1 MTFWATISFWKTI
14 LAITVVLQLFKV
26 WGAETE
32 LLQFQS
38 TNICAS
44 STQLHDSVA
53 DGANDGAA
61 LRYGGDAGPFS
72 EDGRRLTDA
81 GLNGRLAKFRR
92 QKKAAKTLGIVVGGF
107 LLCWFPFF
115 VLLPVGT

>member
-1 MTFWATISFWKTI
+1 MK
-14 LAITVVLQLFKV
+14 
-26 WGAETE
+26 
-32 LLQFQS
+32 FQS
-38 TNICAS
+38 RNNCAG
-44 STQLHDSVA
+44 STLLHDSAA
-53 DGANDGAA
+53 DRANDGAA

-72 EDGRRLTDA
+72 EDSRRLTVA

>member
-1 MTFWATISFWKTI
+1 LK
-14 LAITVVLQLFKV
+14 
-26 WGAETE
+26 
-32 LLQFQS
+32 FQS
-38 TNICAS
+38 TNNCAG
-44 STQLHDSVA
+44 STLLHDSAA
-53 DGANDGAA
+53 DRTNDGAA

-72 EDGRRLTDA
+72 EDSRRLTVT